1 MQCKIII
8 LIIHPSTL
16 QETFYAIMC
25 KQQLFEFSLGPF
37 NIVTVAPHQYN
48 MINGTP
54 EKPMYNTIKRLII
67 ILKCHQ

>member
-1 MQCKIII
+1 
-8 LIIHPSTL
+8 
-16 QETFYAIMC
+16 MC